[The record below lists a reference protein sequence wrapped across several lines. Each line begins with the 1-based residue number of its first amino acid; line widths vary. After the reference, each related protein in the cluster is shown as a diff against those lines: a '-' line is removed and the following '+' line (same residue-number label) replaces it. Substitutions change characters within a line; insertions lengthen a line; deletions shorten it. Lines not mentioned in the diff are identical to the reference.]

1 MYAQSQGFTG
11 ISTGAISMEIVYRDK
26 VLRISLPPGCSLVC
40 YANDMLIMGR
50 DNWVEDALCAKIA
63 AAEIVWRNRVQAL
76 GLKVALSIM
85 ETMFY
90 RKASEKPSPINIQME
105 TIRVEMSSRIRKYLM
120 LILNG
125 L

>member
-1 MYAQSQGFTG
+1 MYAQSQSFTG

-50 DNWVEDALCAKIA
+50 DNWVEDVLCA

-105 TIRVEMSSRIRKYLM
+105 TTRVEMSSRIRKYLM